1 VQLLSALTADA
12 VFVRDGPGVG
22 FAVSLINFFSDVPC
36 FVVVLDATVCSISFS
51 SF

>member
-1 VQLLSALTADA
+1 MQLLSALTADA

-22 FAVSLINFFSDVPC
+22 FAVYLINFSDVPC
-36 FVVVLDATVCSISFS
+36 FIVVLDATVCSISFS